1 MAKVSVQIT
10 VETEERSDRWACR
23 SPEFGFT
30 VYGETR
36 QAARLEVNKA
46 LTALLGS
53 FHGDME
59 AIGRFLAKRQV
70 RYCSNQGD
78 EQNTT
83 CQTRFA
89 TSPAQEDVAAYR
101 EGRATEVSLEE
112 VLIAT

>member
-1 MAKVSVQIT
+1 MAKISMRVT

-30 VYGETR
+30 VYGQTR

-46 LTALLGS
+46 LTALLGG

-59 AIGRFLAKRQV
+59 AIGRFLEKRQV
-70 RYCSNQGD
+70 RYYSNQGNG
-78 EQNTT
+78 QNTT
-83 CQTRFA
+83 CQSRFA
-89 TSPAQEDVAAYR
+89 TSPPQEDVSAYR